1 MGANA
6 GSGLRMRSRIAG
18 LALGAALL
26 AGAGGSPAQ
35 QSEPTP
41 DIVNERDDEMTGM
54 ATAMKAISQRIE
66 SGSELAGIR
75 DLALRIRGVALRIP
89 ELFPPGS
96 NKGQTNA
103 TAAIWER
110 RPEFEDRAKALERE
124 SRKLAEAAA
133 TLNRQEIADQFRA
146 VGRVCASCHET
157 FRKKKE

>member
-1 MGANA
+1 MGAKA
-6 GSGLRMRSRIAG
+6 GSGLRMRLGAAG

-26 AGAGGSPAQ
+26 AGGSPAQ

-133 TLNRQEIADQFRA
+133 TLNGPEIADQFRA